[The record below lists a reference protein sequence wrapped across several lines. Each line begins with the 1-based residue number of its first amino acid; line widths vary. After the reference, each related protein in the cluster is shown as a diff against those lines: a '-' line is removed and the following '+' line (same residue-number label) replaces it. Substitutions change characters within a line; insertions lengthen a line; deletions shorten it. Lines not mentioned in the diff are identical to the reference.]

1 MFLSLC
7 TSDVQ
12 LGDRI
17 AIMAHGKLRAIGN
30 SITLKRKFGAGYRVS
45 VYTDPATVAAAK
57 KRLQDLMPTAN
68 LEDDSAGALIYQLPM
83 GDTGLIP
90 KVVKYLDSDPDGF
103 VKTWGISQT
112 TLEEVFLRL
121 IRAANPGGYS
131 GYEKKT
137 N

>member
-1 MFLSLC
+1 
-7 TSDVQ
+7 
-12 LGDRI
+12 
-17 AIMAHGKLRAIGN
+17 MAHGKMRALGN

-45 VYTDPATVAAAK
+45 VYTDPSLMEVAK
-57 KRLQDLMPTAN
+57 EKLKTLMPNAN

-83 GDTGLIP
+83 ADTALIP
-90 KVVKYLDSDPDGF
+90 AVVKYFDTNPDAF

-131 GYEKKT
+131 GYEKKKA